1 MIKKII
7 SVVLFCFFV
16 HTVFCQDSTKTAS
29 TKEQKKQ
36 ARRDHINELI
46 KKYEEGSLVYNKQ
59 SAFAFKLNT
68 NGCGAFSEL
77 GKYKTIDLTN
87 LYWIEIGEIKDRKEE
102 KVTPFFQNGP
112 FLISGNPYIYGKQNN
127 FYFAKLGIGQQ
138 RLIGSKGNKNGVAV
152 SGIYGAGLSAALV
165 KPYYLQIQDPFT
177 GVVTDERY
185 HGPQDSIFIDPNAII
200 GGSGFGKGFSEIKFT
215 PGFHAKA
222 ALRFDYGQYNELL
235 SAVEVG
241 LNADYYTKN
250 IPILINTT
258 GKKFFFSAYV
268 AIEVGKRK

>member
-1 MIKKII
+1 MYKKII
-7 SVVLFCFFV
+7 SVILFCFFIYSS
-16 HTVFCQDSTKTAS
+16 FAQDSTKTVS

-36 ARRDHINELI
+36 ERRDRINELI
-46 KKYEEGSLVYNKQ
+46 KKYEEGALVYNKQ

-68 NGCGAFSEL
+68 NGWSAFYEL

-87 LYWIEIGEIKDRKEE
+87 LYWLEIGEIKDRKEE
-102 KVTPFFQNGP
+102 KVTPFFQDGL
-112 FLISGNPYIYGKQNN
+112 FLVSGNPYIYGKQNN

-138 RLIGSKGNKNGVAV
+138 RLIGSKGNKNGVAI
-152 SGIYGAGLSAALV
+152 SGIYGGGFSAALV
-165 KPYYLQIQDPFT
+165 KPYYLQIQDQLT

-185 HGPQDSIFIDPNAII
+185 HGPQDSIFIDPNSII
-200 GGSGFGKGFSEIKFT
+200 GSSGFGKGFSEIKFT
-215 PGFHAKA
+215 PGFHART

-250 IPILINTT
+250 IPILINTP